1 MNPKIKII
9 AAIVVVVALA
19 AAAFYAY
26 SEYNKPRLVKT
37 IAGVDV
43 YSTIPVDTLANR
55 TSTIGLHSY
64 DSGAETTCNL
74 ELSGVLVASG
84 AVPDRKGYDIQLE
97 RGPQQ
102 IVLDWKGAYIKGET
116 DDELLESCH
125 AFICLREG
133 LDCPKNMM
141 DIRNFTLRNRDMI
154 IVLDN
159 RTSNDAIMGFVEL
172 EGALGYLQ
180 AQLADT
186 NGDGILN
193 QTEVTNNQYHIYP
206 YLMNGDTCKLLDF
219 KNAIETLNITNDTTP
234 CEFRSGIFLEKSNT
248 NAIAIDGMKIMITG
262 DDSHIHTGAVI
273 VRDIIA
279 PEWIRIFN
287 RAQV

>member
-1 MNPKIKII
+1 MDPKIKTL
-9 AAIVVVVALA
+9 AALVVVAALA
-19 AAAFYAY
+19 VAAFYAY
-26 SEYNKPRLVKT
+26 SEYDKPRLVENV
-37 IAGVDV
+37 AGVPV
-43 YSTIPVDTLANR
+43 YSKIPVDSLANR
-55 TSTIGLHSY
+55 TATIGLHTYS
-64 DSGAETTCNL
+64 SGAETTCNL
-74 ELSGVLVASG
+74 ELSGVLTASG
-84 AVPDRKGYDIQLE
+84 SVPDRKGYDIQLE

-102 IVLDWKGAYIKGET
+102 IVLDWKGAYIRGES
-116 DDELLESCH
+116 DDELLKSCH
-125 AFICLREG
+125 AFVCLREG

-141 DIRNFTLRNRDMI
+141 DMRNVTLKNRDMV

-159 RTSNDAIMGFVEL
+159 RTGSDAIMGFVEL

-180 AQLADT
+180 AQLADA
-186 NGDGILN
+186 NGDGVLN
-193 QTEVTNNQYHIYP
+193 QSEVSDNKYHIYP

-219 KNAIETLNITNDTTP
+219 RSAIETLNITNDTTA
-234 CEFRSGIFLEKSNT
+234 CEFRSGIILQKANS

-287 RAQV
+287 RAQS